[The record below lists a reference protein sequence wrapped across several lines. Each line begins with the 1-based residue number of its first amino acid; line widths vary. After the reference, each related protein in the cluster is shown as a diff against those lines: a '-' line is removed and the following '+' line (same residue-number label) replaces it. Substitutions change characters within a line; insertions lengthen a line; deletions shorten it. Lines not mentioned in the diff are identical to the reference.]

1 MYRNLNNC
9 PEIEELKKAIL
20 RDLPED
26 AINSNSN
33 SKDKL
38 SLIHKKEKDVALNFL
53 RQFNEAQEKTAFERK
68 QKEREN
74 EEKIRLEQEMELFRQ
89 QQENLRKSE
98 SNFQKIEEKSR
109 KTEESFQKPVEKFS
123 RLANLNDLEDFNN
136 AVIKQSNFSNDRNLK
151 KRKMATKPLEQP
163 QKKMKED
170 TKTLNNISNTI
181 LKKNVT
187 NKVRI
192 EFKKPEEIVKPE
204 TITIKNKP
212 LQFYTNED
220 KICHETSNFS
230 FVGKIVECTRVD
242 QIWFIGIEKI
252 DRNSNNKM
260 CFKAIYNMNLNQ
272 EENGNKK
279 QKLKELKQG
288 YEYIFE
294 FKSTPKEFKMSYVVF
309 LEAVFALGS

>member
-1 MYRNLNNC
+1 MYRNLNSC

-53 RQFNEAQEKTAFERK
+53 RQFNEAQEKTAFEKK

-74 EEKIRLEQEMELFRQ
+74 EEKIRFQQKMELFRQ
-89 QQENLRKSE
+89 QQEDLRKSE
-98 SNFQKIEEKSR
+98 SNFQKIEENPR
-109 KTEESFQKPVEKFS
+109 KTEESFQKPGEKFS

-136 AVIKQSNFSNDRNLK
+136 AVIKQSNFSNDRNIK
-151 KRKMATKPLEQP
+151 KRKMATKPIEQP
-163 QKKMKED
+163 LKKMKED
-170 TKTLNNISNTI
+170 NKTSNNINNTI
-181 LKKNVT
+181 LKKKVA

-192 EFKKPEEIVKPE
+192 EFKKPEEIIQPE
-204 TITIKNKP
+204 PATIKNKP
-212 LQFYTNED
+212 LQFYTNEE
-220 KICHETSNFS
+220 KICQETPNFS
-230 FVGKIVECTRVD
+230 FVGKIVECIRVD

-252 DRNSNNKM
+252 DRTSNNKM

-272 EENGNKK
+272 EENENKH
-279 QKLKELKQG
+279 QKIKELKQG
-288 YEYIFE
+288 NEYVFE
-294 FKSTPKEFKMSYVVF
+294 FKSTPKEFKMSYIVF
-309 LEAVFALGS
+309 LEAVYAL